1 MYVYIYL
8 FYVSNRRLLLTPF
21 FFKFTHA
28 YYSLYVGLLF
38 ACGIGSDYL
47 PPPPIIIITIAS
59 AVHFATHS
67 RHRGYCCVLPP
78 PPPLVI
84 ITISAVSGFIFQYI
98 SVRFILFVVYFK
110 FMKPIRPF
118 FCF

>member
-84 ITISAVSGFIFQYI
+84 ITISAASGYIFQII
-98 SVRFILFVVYFK
+98 SVRFNLFVVYFK
-110 FMKPIRPF
+110 FMKPLPPF
-118 FCF
+118 FL